1 MSGWTEDEP
10 ALRKKAEKRLEEKR
24 GLQAHA
30 LAYVLVNTFLV
41 IVWYVTGGG
50 FFWPVFPILG
60 WGIGLAFNIW
70 AVVSPEP
77 SEDQIRAEMDRL
89 RRR

>member
-1 MSGWTEDEP
+1 MSMPEDDR
-10 ALRKKAEKRLEEKR
+10 ALRARAEKRIEEKR
-24 GLQAHA
+24 GLQAHV
-30 LAYVLVNTFLV
+30 LAYVLVNAFLV
-41 IVWYVTGGG
+41 VIWFITGAG
-50 FFWPVFPILG
+50 FFWPIFPLLG

-77 SEDQIRAEMDRL
+77 TEDQIRAEMERL